1 MLSFVFSFFFS
12 FLPPLPLLLPVY
24 FFFYSVEYPNSRCMC
39 DTPYVGPDCG
49 EKLCLNDCTFPNG
62 ICNRTTGVCE
72 CGPTYSPYDRYTIYA
87 GEDFNATFGGEDCSY
102 CTFFVLWKRGV
113 YGWAQDVGGCV

>member
-1 MLSFVFSFFFS
+1 
-12 FLPPLPLLLPVY
+12 
-24 FFFYSVEYPNSRCMC
+24 MC

-102 CTFFVLWKRGV
+102 CTSFAFVLWKRGGGGTGGHRV
-113 YGWAQDVGGCV
+113 WADGGWAWGVGEERVAHVTNVCVFVSCVRVRG